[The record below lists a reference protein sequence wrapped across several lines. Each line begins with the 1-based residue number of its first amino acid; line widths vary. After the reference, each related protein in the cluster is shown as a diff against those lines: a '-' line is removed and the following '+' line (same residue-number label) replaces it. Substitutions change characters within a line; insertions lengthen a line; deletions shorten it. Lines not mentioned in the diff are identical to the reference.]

1 MFREKEEIKR
11 RIIYNSH
18 ELTKLAP
25 LMPVLTR
32 LVLKLRRLALLLT
45 TFAMVLI
52 LLLTFPTP
60 RAAPTPAVSRPP
72 AGKDV
77 RIIFNYSMV
86 PCFYLPG
93 RVQCLH
99 RRPRTNPPGGMGRIE
114 RGLQMQVGRVGTG
127 RE

>member
-1 MFREKEEIKR
+1 MSREKEEIKR

-52 LLLTFPTP
+52 LLLTFHFT
-60 RAAPTPAVSRPP
+60 
-72 AGKDV
+72 
-77 RIIFNYSMV
+77 Y
-86 PCFYLPG
+86 YLFCMD
-93 RVQCLH
+93 Q
-99 RRPRTNPPGGMGRIE
+99 
-114 RGLQMQVGRVGTG
+114 
-127 RE
+127 